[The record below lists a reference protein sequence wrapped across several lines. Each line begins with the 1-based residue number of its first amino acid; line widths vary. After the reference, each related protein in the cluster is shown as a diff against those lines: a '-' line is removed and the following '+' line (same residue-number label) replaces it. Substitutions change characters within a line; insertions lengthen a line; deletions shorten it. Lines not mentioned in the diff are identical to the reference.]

1 MNVTFSSG
9 AAVLPTITSAPLPR
23 QFPSPMARYGKNPYG
38 EHLYRIVFAPSVMRL
53 VGGLWPDGKIE
64 YRLRPKYRELGDVW
78 VLEKWISALKDSGM
92 TEETYNF
99 TFTEPGT
106 GLLLNGP
113 YPKRGVYQHVHTF
126 ETVQP
131 ADCNLDW
138 LIGLI
143 NKAESNDPAKVKAA
157 VEAHYLKKEN
167 AEDSAQFDRIKES
180 MPAFGLRPTSFR
192 PTSVSSGV
200 HTQKTYRVDQRANRL
215 RQPNGRPMPIG
226 RNKAVV
232 G

>member
-1 MNVTFSSG
+1 MK
-9 AAVLPTITSAPLPR
+9 
-23 QFPSPMARYGKNPYG
+23 RYGTNPYR
-38 EHLYRIVFAPSVMRL
+38 ENLYRIVFAPSVMRL
-53 VGGLWPDGKIE
+53 VGGMWPDGKAE
-64 YRLRPKYRELGDVW
+64 YRLRPKYRELGNVW

-92 TEETYNF
+92 TEQSYNF

-113 YPKRGVYQHVHTF
+113 YPKRGVYQQVHTF

-138 LIGLI
+138 LIGI
-143 NKAESNDPAKVKAA
+143 VTKAESNDPVKVKAA
-157 VEAHYLKKEN
+157 IEAHYLKQEQSG
-167 AEDSAQFDRIKES
+167 DTLQFDRLRETI
-180 MPAFGLRPTSFR
+180 PAFGLRPTSFH
-192 PTSVSSGV
+192 GHV
-200 HTQKTYRVDQRANRL
+200 HSQKAHRVDQRANRL

>member
-1 MNVTFSSG
+1 MK
-9 AAVLPTITSAPLPR
+9 
-23 QFPSPMARYGKNPYG
+23 RYGLNPHG
-38 EHLYRIVFAPSVMRL
+38 ENLYRIVFAPSVMRL
-53 VGGLWPDGKIE
+53 VGGRWPDGRME

-92 TEETYNF
+92 TEQTYNF

-113 YPKRGVYQHVHTF
+113 YPRRGVYQHVHTF

-138 LIGLI
+138 LIGI
-143 NKAESNDPAKVKAA
+143 IQKAEYNDPAKVKAA
-157 VEAHYLKKEN
+157 IEAHYLKKETS
-167 AEDSAQFDRIKES
+167 EDAAQFDRIRES
-180 MPAFGLRPTSFR
+180 MPAFGLRPTSFHGHVR
-192 PTSVSSGV
+192 ST
-200 HTQKTYRVDQRANRL
+200 KTHRVDQRANRI